1 MATVTV
7 FHFEYTDANKG
18 NPARAK
24 RMGTKE
30 YIESVNG
37 WIVGSGFDV
46 DASKVDATGK
56 TEIGFDPQSK

>member
-7 FHFEYTDANKG
+7 FHYEYTDTNKG
-18 NPARAK
+18 NPARGK

-30 YIESVNG
+30 YIESING

-46 DASKVDATGK
+46 DDSKVDAAGK
-56 TEIGFDPQSK
+56 TEIGFNP